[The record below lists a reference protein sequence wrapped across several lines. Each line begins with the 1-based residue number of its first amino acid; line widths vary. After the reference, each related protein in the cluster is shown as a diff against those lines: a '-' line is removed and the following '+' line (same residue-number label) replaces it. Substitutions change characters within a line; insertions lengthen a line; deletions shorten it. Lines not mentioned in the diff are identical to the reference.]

1 MSVQN
6 PSESLTVSS
15 ARDIYSMLM
24 EAKAPDADAFD
35 AHVIA
40 CILALSFAQAKA
52 EQIPLPD
59 AIGLDGDDLLD
70 LVEPTFPDAL
80 AWLQRDLGHS
90 AIVRGPDEIC
100 LLDLLKSGAT
110 GQTAFAH
117 RLAALVARRAQ
128 RPNHLWQDL
137 GLRHRGDLSE
147 LMKRHF
153 APLAHRNK
161 HDMKWKKFLYRMICA
176 DAAFSLCTA
185 PSCAECDDF
194 ETCFGD
200 ETGESLLA
208 RGRRAADLH
217 GSRSAA

>member
-6 PSESLTVSS
+6 SPEGFTISS
-15 ARDIYSMLM
+15 ARNVYSMLM
-24 EAKAPDADAFD
+24 EAKAPGTDTFD

-40 CILALSFAQAKA
+40 CILAMSFAEAKA
-52 EQIPLPD
+52 EHIPLVD
-59 AIGLDGDDLLD
+59 AVGLEADQLTD
-70 LVEPTFPDAL
+70 LVETCFPDAL
-80 AWLQRDLGHS
+80 AWLSRDIGRRDIARS
-90 AIVRGPDEIC
+90 ADEAC
-100 LLDLLKSGAT
+100 LLDLLKSGA
-110 GQTAFAH
+110 GRQTVFAH

-137 GLRHRGDLSE
+137 GLRHRGDLSD

-153 APLAHRNK
+153 APLARRNS

-185 PSCAECDDF
+185 PSCGECGDF